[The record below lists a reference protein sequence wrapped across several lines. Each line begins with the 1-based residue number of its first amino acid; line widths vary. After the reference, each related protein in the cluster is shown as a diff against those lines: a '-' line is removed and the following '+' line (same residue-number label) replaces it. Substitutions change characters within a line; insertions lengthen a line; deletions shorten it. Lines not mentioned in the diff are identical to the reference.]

1 MKKANETIEGNLTT
15 KGKSL
20 LLKKGNLF
28 VLKDKE
34 GNEFTYAVGGREEMT
49 FLVKSIKDMLKYFTS
64 RNAKIMEGNRHLDE
78 NF

>member
-1 MKKANETIEGNLTT
+1 M
-15 KGKSL
+15 
-20 LLKKGNLF
+20 F

-34 GNEFTYAVGGREEMT
+34 ENEFTYAVGGREEMT

-64 RNAKIMEGNRHLDE
+64 RNAKILEGNRQLDE